1 MKLTTK
7 GVSDDVSP
15 PVSEPVSESLRPGW
29 IQCRIGLKNPKEG
42 NGASMSRQITTYVV
56 EGDAEAKDSS
66 GVD

>member
-1 MKLTTK
+1 M
-7 GVSDDVSP
+7 SEDVSS
-15 PVSEPVSESLRPGW
+15 PVCEALRPGW
-29 IQCRIGLKNPKEG
+29 IQCRIGPRTPKEG